1 MVQLAFYAFSALT
14 LASALAVLLTRNV
27 MYAAFF
33 LLLTLLGVA
42 ALFVLASADFLAVAQ
57 IMIYVGGVLVLVI
70 FGVMLTH
77 KPDRTTNA
85 NSQTPNQIASL
96 NRSGG
101 RWTWIVALLVAGSL
115 FVALYS
121 LLARATFSLLAQ
133 PVGWESTVGT
143 IGKQLM
149 TEYVVPFEIAGI
161 LLLAALVGATYLAG
175 PRVAGPSVA
184 RPHAKTSFHAA
195 RR

>member
-1 MVQLAFYAFSALT
+1 MIQIAFYVFSALT
-14 LASALAVLLTRNV
+14 LVSALAVLLTRNV

-33 LLLTLLGVA
+33 LLLTLFGVA

-77 KPDRTTNA
+77 KPDRLTNA

-96 NRSGG
+96 NRTGG
-101 RWTWIVALLVAGSL
+101 RWTWVVALLVVGSL
-115 FVALYS
+115 FIALYS
-121 LLARATFSLLAQ
+121 LLSRARFTLLNR
-133 PVGWESTVGT
+133 PVGWQSTVGT

-149 TEYVVPFEIAGI
+149 TEYVVPFEIVGI
-161 LLLAALVGATYLAG
+161 LLLAALVGATYLAA
-175 PRVAGPSVA
+175 PYFKPLSNA
-184 RPHAKTSFHAA
+184 T

>member
-1 MVQLAFYAFSALT
+1 MIQVAFYAFSALT
-14 LASALAVLLTRNV
+14 LFGALAVLLTRNV
-27 MYAAFF
+27 LYAAFF

-42 ALFVLASADFLAVAQ
+42 GLFVLASADFLAIAQ

-77 KPDRTTNA
+77 KPELINDT
-85 NSQTPNQIASL
+85 NSQRPNRIASL
-96 NRSGG
+96 NRRGAPFA
-101 RWTWIVALLVAGSL
+101 WVVALGVAGGL

-121 LLARATFSLLAQ
+121 LLARMNFSILTR
-133 PVGWESTVGT
+133 PVGWKSTVST
-143 IGKQLM
+143 IGTQLM

-161 LLLAALVGATYLAG
+161 LLLAALVGATYLAA
-175 PRVAGPSVA
+175 PLVKPVRDA
-184 RPHAKTSFHAA
+184 T

>member
-1 MVQLAFYAFSALT
+1 MVQLAFYVFSALT
-14 LASALAVLLTRNV
+14 LIGALAVLLTRSV
-27 MYAAFF
+27 LHAAFF

-42 ALFVLASADFLAVAQ
+42 GLFVLASADFLAIAQ

-77 KPDRTTNA
+77 KAEAPANA
-85 NSQTPNQIASL
+85 NSQQPNRIASL
-96 NRSGG
+96 NRSGARSG
-101 RWTWIVALLVAGSL
+101 LFWGLLIAGSL
-115 FVALYS
+115 LTAL
-121 LLARATFSLLAQ
+121 FSLLIRANFTLLNQ
-133 PVGWESTVGT
+133 PVGWQTTVNT

-161 LLLAALVGATYLAG
+161 LLLAALVGATYLSASH
-175 PRVAGPSVA
+175 RKSF
-184 RPHAKTSFHAA
+184 RHAT

>member
-1 MVQLAFYAFSALT
+1 MVQIAFYSFSALT
-14 LASALAVLLTRNV
+14 LVGALAVLFTRNV

-42 ALFVLASADFLAVAQ
+42 GLFVLASADFLAVAQ

-77 KPDRTTNA
+77 KPDARTNA
-85 NSQTPNQIASL
+85 DSQQPNRIASL

-101 RWTWIVALLVAGSL
+101 LLSWVGAVGVAGSL
-115 FVALYS
+115 FVAFYT
-121 LLARATFSLLAQ
+121 LLARANFTLLTR
-133 PVGWESTVGT
+133 PVGWQSTVQT

-161 LLLAALVGATYLAG
+161 LLLAALVGATYLAT
-175 PRVAGPSVA
+175 PQSKPDR
-184 RPHAKTSFHAA
+184 HAT
-195 RR
+195 R

>member
-14 LASALAVLLTRNV
+14 LFGALAVLLTRNV
-27 MYAAFF
+27 LYAAFF

-42 ALFVLASADFLAVAQ
+42 GLFVLASADFLAIAQ

-77 KPDRTTNA
+77 KPDRLTTA
-85 NSQTPNQIASL
+85 NSQQPNRMESL
-96 NRSGG
+96 NRSGFQAS
-101 RWTWIVALLVAGSL
+101 WLVAMVVAGCL
-115 FVALYS
+115 FMALYT
-121 LLARATFSLLAQ
+121 LLMRANFILFDQ
-133 PVGWESTVGT
+133 PVGWQSTIST

-149 TEYVVPFEIAGI
+149 TEYVVPFEIIGI
-161 LLLAALVGATYLAG
+161 LLLAALAGATYLA
-175 PRVAGPSVA
+175 SLQTKTA
-184 RPHAKTSFHAA
+184 RHAT